1 MAPRFVLPKRLPIT
15 ASFAAKRTPAFARF
29 NSSSS
34 TSTAERIVEMARQ
47 AEKPSALEASVPIMW
62 LVSGAFIYTAF
73 QRAEKGEDHV
83 EKLLIV

>member
-1 MAPRFVLPKRLPIT
+1 MA
-15 ASFAAKRTPAFARF
+15 S
-29 NSSSS
+29 
-34 TSTAERIVEMARQ
+34 Q
-47 AEKPSALEASVPIMW
+47 AQKPSALEASVPIMW